1 MSKLENTNYPPPDLQ
16 DHVHLAEAG
25 QPLVP
30 HGGKQLLDV
39 GVSHELDTEII
50 NTNMSAYNGPV
61 CYHPLKLNIYKIQEK
76 IFLPSKDQDQLNHG
90 KLKLAHKCKV
100 LVGYYLV
107 IRMIVPI

>member
-30 HGGKQLLDV
+30 HGGEQLLDV

-50 NTNMSAYNGPV
+50 NTNVSAYNGPV
-61 CYHPLKLNIYKIQEK
+61 CYHPLKLNIYAQQDPRENIS
-76 IFLPSKDQDQLNHG
+76 IPSKD
-90 KLKLAHKCKV
+90 
-100 LVGYYLV
+100 
-107 IRMIVPI
+107 